1 MPSTT
6 THVTAIPVCDLCGSP
21 DGYADCQVPAYSTWA
36 NVCQPCFKRF
46 GCSLGTGRGQEFILG
61 ASAVA
66 LDAKRF
72 ATWMHEVDR
81 SMDHFCGMT
90 SSDID
95 DYDYYSSFAQGET
108 PVAAMRSA
116 VEAAGFVL

>member
-6 THVTAIPVCDLCGSP
+6 THVTSLPLCNICLGHP
-21 DGYADCQVPAYSTWA
+21 AYADCRIPGSSWAYVCST
-36 NVCQPCFKRF
+36 CFADL
-46 GCSLGTGRGQEFILG
+46 GCSLGLGRGQQLVLG

-72 ATWMHEVDR
+72 ATWMREVDR
-81 SMDHFCGMT
+81 SMDHFCGMM

-95 DYDYYSSFAQGET
+95 DYDYCSAFTQGDT
-108 PVAAMRSA
+108 PVMAMRAA